1 MTKHECAVVM
11 AYTGSCTLAGKDLNY
26 FYAYASELLGR
37 DVYSHEMPD
46 LADELKEKSKI
57 DFIRICQSASETQQ
71 AHWIPISE
79 NTAKCSVCGGWLKTV
94 GKDHTGTACIFYGT
108 YCYCPHCGEKIEKRR
123 NDNGNNQTG

>member
-57 DFIRICQSASETQQ
+57 DFIKIHDGFLDMAPPEVREWLESEVEVQ
-71 AHWIPISE
+71 E
-79 NTAKCSVCGGWLKTV
+79 
-94 GKDHTGTACIFYGT
+94 
-108 YCYCPHCGEKIEKRR
+108 
-123 NDNGNNQTG
+123 